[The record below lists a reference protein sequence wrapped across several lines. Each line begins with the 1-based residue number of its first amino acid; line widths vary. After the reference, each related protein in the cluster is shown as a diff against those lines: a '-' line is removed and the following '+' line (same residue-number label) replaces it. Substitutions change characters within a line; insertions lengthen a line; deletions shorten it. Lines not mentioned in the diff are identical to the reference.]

1 MIATQPLTLQEF
13 LKLPETKPASEYIAG
28 EICQKPMPKSKHSRL
43 QSKLLLEINEIVEE
57 PKIAY
62 AFPELRCT
70 FGDRSIVPDVAI
82 LRWERIEFDPNGEPI
97 DDVTIA
103 PDWLIEILSPEQSAN
118 RVAGK
123 ILHSLQHGC
132 QLGWLLDAS
141 DRSILVFLPDKL
153 PELFM
158 GDHPL
163 PVPDN
168 MPLMLTAEQVF
179 SWLKMQADKSA

>member
-1 MIATQPLTLQEF
+1 MIATQPLTLEAF
-13 LKLPETKPASEYIAG
+13 LQLPETEPASEFIAG
-28 EICQKPMPKSKHSRL
+28 EIYQKPMPKSKHSRL
-43 QSKLLLEINEIVEE
+43 QLRLCNQINEATESTQ
-57 PKIAY
+57 IAY

-70 FGDRSIVPDVAI
+70 FGDRSIVPDVAV
-82 LRWERIEFDPNGEPI
+82 LRWERIEFDANGEPV
-97 DDVTIA
+97 DDVAIA

-123 ILHSLQHGC
+123 ILYSLQHGC
-132 QLGWLLDAS
+132 QLGWLMDVS

-168 MPLMLTAEQVF
+168 MPLMLTTEQVF
-179 SWLKMQADKSA
+179 GWLKMQADKSP

>member
-1 MIATQPLTLQEF
+1 MIATRPLTLEAF
-13 LKLPETKPASEYIAG
+13 LQLPETEPASEYIAG
-28 EICQKPMPKSKHSRL
+28 EIYQKPMPKSKHARL
-43 QSKLLLEINEIVEE
+43 QARLMRSINEVAEE

-70 FGDRSIVPDVAI
+70 FGGRSLVPDIAV
-82 LRWERIEFDPNGEPI
+82 LRWERIEFDANGEPV

-141 DRSILVFLPDKL
+141 DRSILVFMPDKA
-153 PELFM
+153 PKLFM
-158 GDHPL
+158 GSDLL

-168 MPLMLTAEQVF
+168 MPLLLTAEQVF
-179 SWLKMQADKSA
+179 GWLRMQAN